1 MNKNSFS
8 FKDVFSRMQTRSF
21 KSYAKNL
28 WLPFAIIF
36 ILVFLDMLTK
46 SLVESNVGL
55 GQDIVLIPNFLSIT
69 YVLND
74 GAAFSIL
81 EGNRWFFII
90 VTSITVL
97 LVLLYLIYDCDK
109 LTLLMKISIG
119 LIIGGAIGNYIDRLL
134 LGEVRDFIHII
145 FFGYDLPL
153 LGESF
158 AIFNVADSAI
168 TVGTILLIIGVL
180 IGYHKKE
187 KKQDEQINTNTQP
200 SE

>member
-74 GAAFSIL
+74 GAAFSML

-90 VTSITVL
+90 VTTITVL
-97 LVLLYLIYDCDK
+97 LVLLYLI
-109 LTLLMKISIG
+109 
-119 LIIGGAIGNYIDRLL
+119 
-134 LGEVRDFIHII
+134 
-145 FFGYDLPL
+145 
-153 LGESF
+153 
-158 AIFNVADSAI
+158 
-168 TVGTILLIIGVL
+168 
-180 IGYHKKE
+180 
-187 KKQDEQINTNTQP
+187 
-200 SE
+200 

>member
-119 LIIGGAIGNYIDRLL
+119 LIIGGAIGNYIDRLM
-134 LGEVRDFIHII
+134 LGAVRDFIQII